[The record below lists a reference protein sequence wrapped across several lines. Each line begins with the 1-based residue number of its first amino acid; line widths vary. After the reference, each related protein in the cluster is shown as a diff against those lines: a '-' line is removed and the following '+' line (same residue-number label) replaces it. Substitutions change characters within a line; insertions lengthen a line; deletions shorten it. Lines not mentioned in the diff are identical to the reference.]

1 MERWRPWFLSLPAC
15 LPASLSKNNKE
26 QRGINE
32 RSLNAGHYF
41 GSAHGGGWGARA
53 CAHLS
58 AQHGVPERRPP
69 KPGPSPPLP
78 QHLVISMSRSTQ
90 GHSHIP
96 FFLLAFSEQRIRE
109 NEHSFQW
116 NINLPSDSGYD
127 GWATTRRHG
136 QLYWEEIKKKKGIDE
151 FCLKACSP
159 PPHPAYSL
167 LLQTHTF
174 TQTPNCFWFV

>member
-69 KPGPSPPLP
+69 KPGPSSPLP

-116 NINLPSDSGYD
+116 NVNLPSYSGYD

-136 QLYWEEIKKKKGIDE
+136 QLYWEEIKKGIDE